1 MSFGRAGHLDDQI
14 FHVPGTK
21 PWHYASE
28 LRTLSVTCSLCCSA
42 LTDTTYNL
50 FEICYSNFQTF
61 AYLCTISHA
70 QSYRGPQNPQ
80 WLSEVVMARAQTCY
94 PQMESRDFD
103 HAANPT
109 CCLAACT
116 GSQFVHVCIY
126 AYRYGLSQQLRKNRR
141 YVRLRK
147 VYVHNRGN

>member
-1 MSFGRAGHLDDQI
+1 MTRFSMSLEPSLGTMPLSSVLSQLHVLCVVQLLLTPRIICLRYATQI
-14 FHVPGTK
+14 SRLLPIYV
-21 PWHYASE
+21 
-28 LRTLSVTCSLCCSA
+28 
-42 LTDTTYNL
+42 
-50 FEICYSNFQTF
+50 
-61 AYLCTISHA
+61 ISHA

-147 VYVHNRGN
+147 IYVHNRGN